1 MESGDESVGIGH
13 TVNPGTYVGFY
24 LKSKDNPLKSFRQEE
39 AWCYRVSMARLGRLR
54 LLHL

>member
-13 TVNPGTYVGFY
+13 TVNPGTYVGFS
-24 LKSKDNPLKSFRQEE
+24 LESKDNPLKSFRQEE